1 MHDIHCAKL
10 PQRSRALPVACA
22 MISSR
27 LGRRA
32 EFYFAFREAR
42 RSTPMMAADRS
53 TLSFRA
59 ILFLVVSLGLPT
71 LARPGTLEDSAK
83 ELAEKIA
90 AALPAQENVSCEIR
104 NLSSLQPG
112 EVARI
117 EQSLKAELQERGVRL
132 TSSGAGITVVVTL
145 SENFKNLVWT
155 GEIHKG
161 DASQVVLIAADRSSE
176 NRAFSKAMPVTIR
189 SEKFW
194 EGPEQILDA
203 GEISNGA
210 GKSWLVLL
218 LPDGLRI
225 QDKQTGS
232 ASTLEITSVQ
242 RSSRDPWGNLNFD
255 PVGNTIAFF
264 LSPRVCSVNLEAP
277 DLSGCPPAD
286 GSAGG
291 PLPGR
296 FPMMFDLSPPGPP
309 PPGKGT
315 VIEMKT
321 ICGGASQFLATGA
334 RDYTQTDSLQ
344 VFQTESSGA
353 VAVSAELD
361 FPGPITAL
369 HAVSD
374 APRAVV
380 RNLATGNYEAYRLFF
395 SCAQ

>member
-112 EVARI
+112 EAARI

-132 TSSGAGITVVVTL
+132 TNSGAEITVVVTL
-145 SENFKNLVWT
+145 SENYKDLVWT

-161 DASQVVLIAADRSSE
+161 DYSQVVLVPADRSSE
-176 NRAFSKAMPVTIR
+176 NHAFSKAMPVTIR

-194 EGPEQILDA
+194 EGPERILDA
-203 GEISNGA
+203 GEVSNGA

-242 RSSRDPWGNLNFD
+242 SASRDPWGNLNFD
-255 PVGNTIAFF
+255 PVGITIAFF
-264 LSPRVCSVNLEAP
+264 LSPRVCSVNLETP
-277 DLSGCPPAD
+277 DLNGCPPGE

-291 PLPGR
+291 SLPSR
-296 FPMMFDLSPPGPP
+296 FPMMFDLSPPGPS

-315 VIEMKT
+315 VIEMRPV
-321 ICGGASQFLATGA
+321 CGGANQFFATGA
-334 RDYTQTDSLQ
+334 RDYTQTDSVQ
-344 VFQTESSGA
+344 VFQTESTGA
-353 VAVSAELD
+353 IAVSAELD